1 MKKWTLLLGTT
12 MAIAMLAGCSTN
24 SETASTAQTT
34 TNTADASATSTSTNT
49 QGTAQQ
55 GTEQATADLMGK
67 IKSINGNSIT
77 LYKSTMDPS
86 QMGKGRGGGGMSAPP
101 EGQPGDG
108 GASPAD
114 GGQVPP
120 ATPDGQSAQAPANAG
135 SQAPIASGTSDTT
148 NDSATSATPSKQGGM
163 GGKDMFSDETVT
175 ITVSDSTVISA
186 MTMENNEMTT
196 TTKALS
202 DLKADDVINVWLNAD
217 DSSLVD
223 QIQIFNG
230 MGGGMR
236 GGQMKG
242 DASSS
247 TSSAT
252 DTTSTDS
259 Q

>member
-1 MKKWTLLLGTT
+1 MKKWTFLLGTT
-12 MAIAMLAGCSTN
+12 MALAMLAGCSTN
-24 SETASTAQTT
+24 SDTASTAQAK
-34 TNTADASATSTSTNT
+34 NTANASATDSTT
-49 QGTAQQ
+49 QGQDIAQQ
-55 GTEQATADLMGK
+55 GTEQATADLIGK
-67 IKSINGNSIT
+67 IKSIDGNSIT
-77 LYKSTMDPS
+77 LYKSTIDPS

-101 EGQPGDG
+101 QGQPGDG

-120 ATPDGQSAQAPANAG
+120 ATPDGESAQVPANEG
-135 SQAPIASGTSDTT
+135 SQAPVTSGTSGTT
-148 NDSATSATPSKQGGM
+148 DDSATNAASSKQGGM

-186 MTMENNEMTT
+186 MTIENNEMKT

-217 DSSLVD
+217 DSSLAD
-223 QIQIFNG
+223 QIQIGTG

-242 DASSS
+242 DTSSS
-247 TSSAT
+247 TSSTT

-259 Q
+259 